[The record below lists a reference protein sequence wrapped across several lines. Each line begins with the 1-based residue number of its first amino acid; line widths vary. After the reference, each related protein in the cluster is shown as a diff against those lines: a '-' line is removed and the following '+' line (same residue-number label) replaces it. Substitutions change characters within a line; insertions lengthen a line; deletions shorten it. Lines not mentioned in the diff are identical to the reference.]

1 MAEAVR
7 AEPRVAAEAESRRRS
22 TLALHVLVFS
32 AGVGSLATEIGAA
45 RLLAPYYGSSTI
57 VWANVIGL
65 VLASLSVGYFL
76 GGRVADRW
84 PSQRVL
90 GGLVLG
96 GAVLVAV
103 VPFAAGPFLDVSVNG
118 LDSVSAG
125 AAIGS
130 FFAVL
135 ALFAPALILLGTV
148 APFAVRL
155 SIDDVRDAGSVAG
168 RLYAL
173 STIGSLVGTFL
184 SALVTI
190 PLIGTQRT
198 LLAAAALMALS
209 GAMLIGRRWFIVAA
223 AVAALLAVPTGAV
236 RAEPGLIFEQESRYQ
251 FIHVTELHGVRRLY
265 LNEGLAV
272 HSIWRPNTVLTG
284 GEWDTYLA
292 VPPLLGRPLRRVAI
306 LGNAGGTTA
315 RALGVFYPQA
325 RVDGVELDPA
335 VTAVGRRYFGLD
347 DNPRLRVITADARPF
362 LRRTDEHYDLIVVDA
377 YRPPYVPFYL
387 ATREF
392 FRLARSRLAPGG
404 AIVLNV
410 GSTPDDH
417 RLADHVS
424 GTLATEFPLVLT
436 WQALR
441 FNQFVIGLDEPASRS
456 VLVQRLASAPPRLRP
471 LTELLGHDI
480 QVASPAEDP
489 WTDDR
494 APVEWITDRMILEFA
509 AQGGRFEEYPLPTAP

>member
-1 MAEAVR
+1 VR
-7 AEPRVAAEAESRRRS
+7 GP
-22 TLALHVLVFS
+22 ALGLNALVFC
-32 AGVGSLATEIGAA
+32 AGAGSLATEICAA

-65 VLASLSVGYFL
+65 VLGSLSVGYWL
-76 GGRVADRW
+76 GGRLADRY
-84 PSQRVL
+84 PNAQVL
-90 GGLVLG
+90 GGIVL
-96 GAVLVAV
+96 AAALITAL
-103 VPFAAGPFLDVSVNG
+103 VPFAAGPFLDVSVKG
-118 LDSVSAG
+118 LDQVSAG

-135 ALFAPALILLGTV
+135 ALFAPPVILLGMV
-148 APFAVRL
+148 APFAIRL
-155 SIDDVRDAGSVAG
+155 AIDDVRDAGSVAG

-173 STIGSLVGTFL
+173 STVGSLLGTFL
-184 SALVTI
+184 SALVAI
-190 PLIGTQRT
+190 PTIGTQRT
-198 LLAAAALMALS
+198 LLSAAAIVALAGAAVLGRRWVLVAGAF
-209 GAMLIGRRWFIVAA
+209 GAMLAIPPG
-223 AVAALLAVPTGAV
+223 TV
-236 RAEPGLIFEQESRYQ
+236 RAEPGLIYEQESRYQ

-272 HSIWRPNTVLTG
+272 HSIWQRSTVLTG

-292 VPPLLGRPLRRVAI
+292 VPPLVGRPLRRVAI

-315 RALGVFYPQA
+315 RSLGVFYPHA

-335 VTAVGRRYFGLD
+335 VTAVGRRYFGLG
-347 DNPRLRVITADARPF
+347 DNPRLHVITADARPF
-362 LRRTDEHYDLIVVDA
+362 LRRTKARYDLIVVDA

-392 FRLARSRLAPGG
+392 FHLARSRLAPGG

-410 GSTPDDH
+410 GAVPNDH
-417 RLADHVS
+417 RLADGVS

-441 FNQFVIGLDEPASRS
+441 FNQFVIGLDRAAPRTVLERRLTRAPA
-456 VLVQRLASAPPRLRP
+456 PLRP
-471 LTELLGHDI
+471 LTALLARDMRT
-480 QVASPAEDP
+480 ALPTSDP

-494 APVEWITDRMILEFA
+494 APVEWITDRMILAFA
-509 AQGGRFEEYPLPTAP
+509 ARGGRFEEYPLPTAP

>member
-7 AEPRVAAEAESRRRS
+7 ADASEIQCAP
-22 TLALHVLVFS
+22 ALNALVFC
-32 AGVGSLATEIGAA
+32 AGAGSLATEIGAA

-65 VLASLSVGYFL
+65 VLASLSLGYWL
-76 GGRVADRW
+76 GGRVADRR
-84 PSQRVL
+84 PSARVL
-90 GGLVLG
+90 GGIVLAA
-96 GAVLVAV
+96 AVLIAV
-103 VPFAAGPFLDVSVNG
+103 VPFAAGPFLDVTVKG
-118 LDSVSAG
+118 LDQVSAG

-135 ALFAPALILLGTV
+135 ALFAPPVTLLGMV
-148 APFAVRL
+148 APFALRL
-155 SIDDVRDAGSVAG
+155 ALDDVREAGSVAG

-173 STIGSLVGTFL
+173 STVGSLLGTFF
-184 SALVTI
+184 SALVAI
-190 PLIGTQRT
+190 PMIGTQRT
-198 LLAAAALMALS
+198 LLAAAALVALS
-209 GAMLIGRRWFIVAA
+209 GAPLIGRRWLVVGAVLAA
-223 AVAALLAVPTGAV
+223 TLALPPGAV
-236 RAEPGLIFEQESRYQ
+236 RAEPGLIYEQESRYQ
-251 FIHVTELHGVRRLY
+251 FIHVTETHGVRRLY

-272 HSIWRPNTVLTG
+272 HSVWRRGSVLTG

-292 VPPLLGRPLRRVAI
+292 VPPLLDRPLRRVAI

-315 RALGVFYPQA
+315 RALGVFYPDA

-335 VTAVGRRYFGLD
+335 VTAVGRRYFGLG

-362 LRRTDEHYDLIVVDA
+362 LDSTRNRYDLIVVDA

-387 ATREF
+387 ATSEF
-392 FRLARSRLAPGG
+392 FRLARSRLVPGG

-410 GSTPDDH
+410 GTVPDDH
-417 RLADHVS
+417 RLADGVS
-424 GTLATEFPLVLT
+424 GTLATELPLVLT

-441 FNQFVIGLDEPASRS
+441 FNQFVIGLDRPAPRDVLVRRLARAPKALKQLTALLARDMRTAEPA
-456 VLVQRLASAPPRLRP
+456 
-471 LTELLGHDI
+471 T
-480 QVASPAEDP
+480 DP

-509 AQGGRFEEYPLPTAP
+509 AQGGRFEEHALPTAP

>member
-1 MAEAVR
+1 MAKAVRAKEHGAEAVQGR
-7 AEPRVAAEAESRRRS
+7 
-22 TLALHVLVFS
+22 TLSFALYALVFCTG
-32 AGVGSLATEIGAA
+32 AAALATEIGAA

-65 VLASLSVGYFL
+65 VLASLSVGYWV
-76 GGRVADRW
+76 GGRIADRH
-84 PSQRVL
+84 PSPRVL
-90 GGLVLG
+90 GRIVVVA
-96 GAVLVAV
+96 AVLIPI
-103 VPFAAGPFLDVSVNG
+103 VPFAAGPFLAVSVKG
-118 LDSVSAG
+118 LDQVSAG

-135 ALFAPALILLGTV
+135 ALFAPALTLLGMV

-155 SIDDVRDAGSVAG
+155 AIEDVRDAGSVAG

-173 STIGSLVGTFL
+173 STAGSLLGTFL
-184 SALVTI
+184 AALVLI
-190 PLIGTQRT
+190 PSIGTRRT
-198 LLAAAALMALS
+198 LLAAALLVALS
-209 GAMLIGRRWFIVAA
+209 GAALLGRRWLLVAA
-223 AVAALLAVPTGAV
+223 GVGVLIAIPAGAV
-236 RAEPGLIFEQESRYQ
+236 RAEPGLIYEHESRYQ
-251 FIHVTELHGVRRLY
+251 FIHVTELDGVRRLY

-272 HSIWRPNTVLTG
+272 HSLWRRNSVLTG

-292 VPPLLGRPLRRVAI
+292 VPPLIGRPLRRVAI

-315 RALGVFYPQA
+315 RAMGVFYPQA
-325 RVDGVELDPA
+325 RIDGVELDPD

-347 DNPRLRVITADARPF
+347 DNPRLHVITADARPF
-362 LRRTDEHYDLIVVDA
+362 LRSTKARYDLIIVDA

-417 RLADHVS
+417 RLAEGVS

-441 FNQFVIGLDEPASRS
+441 FNQFVIGLDRPGPRS
-456 VLVQRLASAPPRLRP
+456 VLVRRLRHGP
-471 LTELLGHDI
+471 AGLSTLTSLLARDMRE
-480 QVASPAEDP
+480 AAPSSDP

-509 AQGGRFEEYPLPTAP
+509 ARGGRLDEFPLPTAP